1 MELNFFKMD
10 TYSRHAY
17 LYSAWT
23 AMFVPC
29 VLATTMIFY
38 SQPSQELQDLWRYAL
53 TFLPLVIFYALG
65 YFLVDR
71 IRATSKILFQFPLF
85 KEDETEIPTTNLLM
99 WSSDYPDEMKK
110 AIRNKV
116 KEVFGYNMP
125 TKAQEAKDPNA
136 ARKSIAPIVGTI
148 RKKARDSGDMV
159 YTQANYRYGFN
170 RNLLGGLVWSFAL
183 TFLLMVIN
191 FIIPCIH
198 WPWFV
203 GALIFICLWGLLEFY
218 VFLRSSARSYA
229 RQLFITFLA
238 I

>member
-1 MELNFFKMD
+1 MELKFFKMD

-23 AMFVPC
+23 AMILPC
-29 VLATTMIFY
+29 VLATAMMFY
-38 SQPSQELQDLWRYAL
+38 SQPSQELQELWRYIL
-53 TFLPLVIFYALG
+53 TFLPVVVFFALG
-65 YFLVDR
+65 FFLRER
-71 IRATSKILFQFPLF
+71 IRATSKILFQYPLF
-85 KEDETEIPTTNLLM
+85 KEDETMMPTTDLLM
-99 WSSDYPDEMKK
+99 WSSDYANEMKK
-110 AIRNKV
+110 AIRKKV

-136 ARKSIAPIVGTI
+136 ARKTIAPIVGAI

-170 RNLLGGLVWSFAL
+170 RNLIGGLVWSFAL

-198 WPWFV
+198 WQWFV